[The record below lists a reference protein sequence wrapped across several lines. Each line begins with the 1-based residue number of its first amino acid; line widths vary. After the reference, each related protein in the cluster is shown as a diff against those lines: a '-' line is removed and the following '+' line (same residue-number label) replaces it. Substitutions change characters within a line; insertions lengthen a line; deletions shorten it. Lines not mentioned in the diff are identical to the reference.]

1 MSNLN
6 PFRPLLM
13 PSEGKCPICGRIIDK
28 SLGCCWYCHQR
39 FYQEEN
45 LPNINE
51 DIIYITITT
60 FIGWVGC
67 GPSYHIAI
75 NVITKI
81 YSALKVESRTN
92 AESEIILSS
101 RLIKKLCKNY
111 TQLFHCKEIQ
121 ENRIQAYDCSIY
133 FVNVQKGERTF
144 QISVYDFLLDKW
156 SLLCKIIDEI
166 EKRKIYDVWIRKILT
181 KLENL

>member
-1 MSNLN
+1 M
-6 PFRPLLM
+6 
-13 PSEGKCPICGRIIDK
+13 
-28 SLGCCWYCHQR
+28 
-39 FYQEEN
+39 
-45 LPNINE
+45 
-51 DIIYITITT
+51 
-60 FIGWVGC
+60 
-67 GPSYHIAI
+67 
-75 NVITKI
+75 ITKI
-81 YSALKVESRTN
+81 YSALKVESRTD